1 MMPVMIDVK
10 GRPCTVV
17 GGGCAAYRKA
27 KTLLANGAV
36 IRVISPELSEKFN
49 SLDVEYIKKEYSP
62 GDIKNSFIVV
72 AATNDS
78 KLNRQIGDDV
88 RNSGNGLFLSADDK
102 DNSDMMFM
110 AYTEHGDIKIAVST
124 SGAYPALSSHICSE
138 LSEMCEKY
146 DKLCGVLS
154 HYRKMILEGEF
165 EVEKKHELIKTLV
178 SEQMLSFDNTEE
190 LKREA
195 EKIIYEKGNSRN

>member
-36 IRVISPELSEKFN
+36 IRIISPELSEKFN

-138 LSEMCEKY
+138 LSEKCEKY

-165 EVEKKHELIKTLV
+165 ENEKKHELIKALV

-195 EKIIYEKGNSRN
+195 EKIIYEKSNSCN